1 MKLLILVVALA
12 IPVAAYA
19 TATSAQLDGLRSAA
33 AAEHQRLS
41 TLEDQQATS
50 RKALDEV
57 AAQIAIAKRRRNS
70 LLPAGDLE
78 ALLRKSQALSADLTS
93 LAKAVATA
101 QAQAERADAAL
112 DVQLSEAISKAR
124 ADWEHSTDRN
134 ARHGLLAQIRTLKTE
149 REQRRAR
156 VPPQAVPTVEPPK
169 PSDDP
174 EDLME
179 QADVLLDAQ
188 DKVQKQLVAVDLRI
202 AQVREE
208 RDLDRRMTEFLA
220 DESIFDEQDRRLR
233 GRETISGIANTDPQH
248 TNPGDAPGPKV
259 GGGGPS
265 GQGAASRGPAT
276 SGPEVDGPRSPN
288 AFGQMPIRPPATTA
302 RDAAKGL
309 PAVDADSLEALE
321 LQRSQLSSMAQQL
334 KAQAQALAD
343 RARSLK

>member
-1 MKLLILVVALA
+1 MKLPILLVALA
-12 IPVAAYA
+12 VPVAAHA
-19 TATSAQLDGLRSAA
+19 TATSAPLDGLRSAA

-41 TLEDQQATS
+41 TLQDQQATS

-57 AAQIAIAKRRRNS
+57 AAQIAIAKRGRSS
-70 LLPAGDLE
+70 LLPTGDLE
-78 ALLRKSQALSADLTS
+78 ALLRRSQTLSADLTS
-93 LAKAVATA
+93 LAKAIATA
-101 QAQAERADAAL
+101 QAQTERADAAL
-112 DVQLSEAISKAR
+112 DVGLSEAISKAR
-124 ADWEHSTDRN
+124 ADWEHSSDRN
-134 ARHGLLAQIRTLKTE
+134 ARHGLLAQIRTLKAE
-149 REQRRAR
+149 REQRRAW
-156 VPPQAVPTVEPPK
+156 VPLQAVPTVEPLK

-233 GRETISGIANTDPQH
+233 GRESSGASTPDTQLG
-248 TNPGDAPGPKV
+248 NPGDTPTPRV
-259 GGGGPS
+259 SGGGPS
-265 GQGAASRGPAT
+265 GQGAGSRGAAT
-276 SGPEVDGPRSPN
+276 SGPEVDGPRSAN
-288 AFGQMPIRPPATTA
+288 ALNLPILPRVANA
-302 RDAAKGL
+302 RDAAKG
-309 PAVDADSLEALE
+309 AQAGDADSLEALE
-321 LQRSQLSSMAQQL
+321 SQRGQLSSLAQQL

>member
-1 MKLLILVVALA
+1 MKLLLLVVSLA
-12 IPVAAYA
+12 VPVAAYA

-33 AAEHQRLS
+33 AVEHQRLS
-41 TLEDQQATS
+41 ALQDQQATS
-50 RKALDEV
+50 RKVLDQV

-70 LLPAGDLE
+70 LVPAGDLE
-78 ALLRKSQALSADLTS
+78 ALLRRSQTLSADLTS

-112 DVQLSEAISKAR
+112 DVGLSEAISKAR
-124 ADWEHSTDRN
+124 TDWEHSTDRN
-134 ARHGLLAQIRTLKTE
+134 ARHGLLAQVRTLQTE

-233 GRETISGIANTDPQH
+233 GRETSGTSNTDTQPVI
-248 TNPGDAPGPKV
+248 PGDLSGPRV
-259 GGGGPS
+259 SGGGPS
-265 GQGAASRGPAT
+265 GQGAGSRGAAT
-276 SGPEVDGPRSPN
+276 SGTEVDGPRRVN
-288 AFGQMPIRPPATTA
+288 AFNQLPIRPPAANA
-302 RDAAKGL
+302 RDAAKGTQ
-309 PAVDADSLEALE
+309 AGDADSLEALE
-321 LQRSQLSSMAQQL
+321 AQRSQLSSLAQQL